1 MYPSSDY
8 EYKTKPIIQYVAS
21 SPSGLSDDLRAVWW
35 VFFSMNY
42 QEFLKTKQHS
52 TGEFGFEPNYIPD
65 MAFDFQT
72 EIIKRACRKGR
83 IAVFADTGLGKT
95 LIQLALAQNVVN
107 HTNKRVLILTPL
119 AVAFQFILEAE
130 KMGIDDIEYS
140 KDGKY
145 TKNIVICNYERL
157 HYFNSEDFEGVILD
171 ESSILKNFNGRVK
184 WKITNFAKKIPYRF
198 LSTATP
204 APNDYIEFGTSSEF
218 LGYLPYMDML
228 TKFFGNNENN
238 VRPQDIGTK
247 WYLKPHAK
255 RSFFAWLNQ
264 WSIFIKKPSD
274 LGFSDDRYI
283 LPELIENTN
292 FVRNEQNWVI
302 NSQMMLFNGIAK
314 TMSEVREEQKGSIKE
329 RCEKAVELAE
339 GKTSV
344 YWCNFND
351 EGKLLNELDSDAVEV
366 AGGMD
371 LDKKEDILVNFA
383 KGNIKRLI
391 TKPKIASFGLNW
403 QHCNHSVI
411 FPTWS
416 FEQYYQSI
424 RRFWRF
430 GQNKEVT
437 IDLVLSDG
445 QKRVLDTLLY
455 KTQKAKEFNELIRE
469 DSKIEIDL
477 SMKDFNKEIAKPKFI

>member
-1 MYPSSDY
+1 M
-8 EYKTKPIIQYVAS
+8 E
-21 SPSGLSDDLRAVWW
+21 R
-35 VFFSMNY
+35 VFIYDMKY
-42 QEFLKTKQHS
+42 TEFLESKKHTLN
-52 TGEFGFEPNYIPD
+52 TYGFEVNYIPE
-65 MAFDFQT
+65 MAFDFQRV
-72 EIIKRACRKGR
+72 IIEKAVIKGR
-83 IAVFADTGLGKT
+83 MAIFADTGLGKT
-95 LIQLALAQNVVN
+95 LIEISIAENIIR
-107 HTNKRVLILTPL
+107 HTNKKVLITTPL

-130 KMGIDDIEYS
+130 KMGIHDIEYS
-140 KDGKY
+140 KDGKH

-157 HYFNSEDFEGVILD
+157 HYFNSEDFVGIMLD
-171 ESSILKNFNGRVK
+171 ESSILKNFNGRTK

-255 RSFFAWLNQ
+255 RSFFAWINQ
-264 WSIFIKKPSD
+264 WSIFVKKPSD
-274 LGFSDDRYI
+274 LGFSDERYN
-283 LPELIENTN
+283 LHALIENIHY
-292 FVRNEQNWVI
+292 VKNEKNWII
-302 NSQMMLFNGIAK
+302 NDQIMLWNGIAK

-329 RCEKAVELAE
+329 RCEKAFELAN

-351 EGKLLNELDSDAVEV
+351 EGNLLNELDNESVQV

-371 LDKKEDILVNFA
+371 LDKKEDILINFA

-403 QHCNHSVI
+403 QHCNHSVF

-416 FEQYYQSI
+416 YEQYYQAI

-430 GQNKEVT
+430 GQEKEVT

-455 KTQKAKEFNELIRE
+455 KTKKAKEFNELIRE
-469 DSKIEIDL
+469 SNKIEIDL
-477 SMKDFNKEIAKPKFI
+477 SLKEFNKEIIKPKFL